1 MVHKEIVGDA
11 LVTIYGDNK
20 ADIDRKKKELGLIKT
35 DMKKKSDLDEPLTRE
50 KK

>member
-1 MVHKEIVGDA
+1 MIYKEVVGDA

-20 ADIDRKKKELGLIKT
+20 SDIDRKKKELGLIKADT
-35 DMKKKSDLDEPLTRE
+35 KKKSDLDEPPTRE